1 MATAKELKEEFDK
14 LTDEEK
20 TAFMKSVMPS
30 FCQGFGM
37 NPEKMMPFCKE
48 VMKSFDMDMPGMM
61 RMMRMMSM
69 VGTAGAKK
77 A

>member
-20 TAFMKSVMPS
+20 TVFMKSVMPS
-30 FCQGFGM
+30 FCQGFGK
-37 NPEKMMPFCKE
+37 NPEKMMPFCRDM
-48 VMKSFDMDMPGMM
+48 MKSFNMDMQGMM
-61 RMMRMMSM
+61 RMMDKM
-69 VGTAGAKK
+69 GATGAKK